1 MPCCMSVT
9 ARSPKVPAMFQTELA
24 KHMTRAL
31 VTMELEVATATGS
44 AQQTRAELTMSLNA
58 QASTEQAVAD
68 AAG

>member
-1 MPCCMSVT
+1 
-9 ARSPKVPAMFQTELA
+9 MFQTELA